1 MLTVSV
7 IKDNG
12 RLVPPT
18 LLVMLLNTTAV
29 LMLLAQ
35 RILVKLLLLV
45 AAIGKQFLRQ
55 EQQVALA
62 QQERQDPR
70 GHLAPRVQQAQLF
83 LTELGIRKELLA
95 LTVTSI

>member
-12 RLVPPT
+12 HLVLPT
-18 LLVMLLNTTAV
+18 LLVMLLSTAAV
-29 LMLLAQ
+29 PMLLAQ

-45 AAIGKQFLRQ
+45 AVIGKQFLRQ
-55 EQQVALA
+55 EQQAALA

-70 GHLAPRVQQAQLF
+70 GRLAPRVQQAQLF
-83 LTELGIRKELLA
+83 LMELVIRKELLVK
-95 LTVTSI
+95 TVTSI

>member
-7 IKDNG
+7 IKDND
-12 RLVPPT
+12 RLVLPT
-18 LLVMLLNTTAV
+18 LLVMLLSTAAV
-29 LMLLAQ
+29 PMLLAQ

-45 AAIGKQFLRQ
+45 AVIGKQFLRQ

-70 GHLAPRVQQAQLF
+70 GRLAPRVQQAQLF
-83 LTELGIRKELLA
+83 LTG
-95 LTVTSI
+95 

>member
-18 LLVMLLNTTAV
+18 LLVMLLNTAAV
-29 LMLLAQ
+29 PMLLAQ

-45 AAIGKQFLRQ
+45 VAIGKQFLHQ
-55 EQQVALA
+55 EQQV
-62 QQERQDPR
+62 
-70 GHLAPRVQQAQLF
+70 GLAPQGLQDLKDLLGQLVQQAQLF
-83 LTELGIRKELLA
+83 LME
-95 LTVTSI
+95 

>member
-18 LLVMLLNTTAV
+18 LLAMLLNTTAV
-29 LMLLAQ
+29 PMLLAQ

-45 AAIGKQFLRQ
+45 AVIGKQFLRQ

-70 GHLAPRVQQAQLF
+70 GRLAPRVQQAQLF
-83 LTELGIRKELLA
+83 LMG
-95 LTVTSI
+95 

>member
-12 RLVPPT
+12 RLVLPT
-18 LLVMLLNTTAV
+18 LLVMLLSTAAV
-29 LMLLAQ
+29 PMLLAQ

-45 AAIGKQFLRQ
+45 AVIGKQFLRQ

-70 GHLAPRVQQAQLF
+70 GRLAPRVQQAQLF
-83 LTELGIRKELLA
+83 LTG
-95 LTVTSI
+95 

>member
-1 MLTVSV
+1 FPMLTVSV

-18 LLVMLLNTTAV
+18 LLAMLLNTTAV
-29 LMLLAQ
+29 PMLLAQ

-45 AAIGKQFLRQ
+45 AVIGKQFLRQ

-70 GHLAPRVQQAQLF
+70 GRLAPRVQQAQLF
-83 LTELGIRKELLA
+83 LMG
-95 LTVTSI
+95 

>member
-18 LLVMLLNTTAV
+18 LLAMLLNTAAV
-29 LMLLAQ
+29 PMLRAQ
-35 RILVKLLLLV
+35 RILVKLLLLA

-70 GHLAPRVQQAQLF
+70 GRLAPRVQQAQLF
-83 LTELGIRKELLA
+83 LTG
-95 LTVTSI
+95 

>member
-18 LLVMLLNTTAV
+18 LLAMLLNTTAV
-29 LMLLAQ
+29 PMLLAQ

-45 AAIGKQFLRQ
+45 AVIGKQFLRQ

-70 GHLAPRVQQAQLF
+70 GRLAPRVQQAQLF
-83 LTELGIRKELLA
+83 LTG
-95 LTVTSI
+95 

>member
-7 IKDNG
+7 IKDND
-12 RLVPPT
+12 RLVLPT
-18 LLVMLLNTTAV
+18 LLVMLLSTAAV
-29 LMLLAQ
+29 PMLLAQ

-45 AAIGKQFLRQ
+45 AVIGKQFLRQ

-70 GHLAPRVQQAQLF
+70 GRLAPRGQQAQLF
-83 LTELGIRKELLA
+83 LTG
-95 LTVTSI
+95 

>member
-29 LMLLAQ
+29 PMLLAQ

-45 AAIGKQFLRQ
+45 VAIGKQFLRQ

-70 GHLAPRVQQAQLF
+70 GRLAPRVQQAQLF
-83 LTELGIRKELLA
+83 LTG
-95 LTVTSI
+95 